1 MKARWYPYYPD
12 EWLVGCA
19 RLNLADCGLYITAC
33 MLMYSHGGPIAVV
46 DLKAACQ
53 DHGNAVNA
61 ALTRLVKF
69 GKLIREG
76 DILRNLRVEKEL
88 EKAWK
93 RSGNGLENVRKRW
106 RNGEEKEPTS
116 ANINGVASADLIQRG
131 NANHN
136 HNHNHKR
143 NPLKSPVGDD
153 GFADFWQIYPKKVAK
168 PSALKAWAKACKVAD
183 PPTIIDGAR
192 RYVAAHPAD
201 YEFWKNPSG
210 WLNDARWA
218 DEQLLLGGNGYA
230 REVSPEEHE
239 AARLQARREAG
250 LRADD

>member
-53 DHGNAVNA
+53 DHGNAINA
-61 ALTRLVKF
+61 ALTRLVRL

-116 ANINGVASADLIQRG
+116 ANINGVASADLMQRG

-136 HNHNHKR
+136 HNHNHKETR
-143 NPLKSPVGDD
+143 ASCAPRLMRGGRLTRTRWEKAP
-153 GFADFWQIYPKKVAK
+153 
-168 PSALKAWAKACKVAD
+168 PSARSR
-183 PPTIIDGAR
+183 PPAS
-192 RYVAAHPAD
+192 
-201 YEFWKNPSG
+201 W
-210 WLNDARWA
+210 
-218 DEQLLLGGNGYA
+218 
-230 REVSPEEHE
+230 
-239 AARLQARREAG
+239 
-250 LRADD
+250 